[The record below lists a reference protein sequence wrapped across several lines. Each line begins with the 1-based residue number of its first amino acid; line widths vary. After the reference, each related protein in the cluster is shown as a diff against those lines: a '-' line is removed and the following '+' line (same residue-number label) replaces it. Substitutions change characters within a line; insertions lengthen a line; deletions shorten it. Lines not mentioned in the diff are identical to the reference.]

1 MFMRLMGK
9 RQIGQMQPYE
19 IVIALLA
26 ADVVAAP
33 MQDPAISLVEG
44 IVPMVALFVCHNLIS
59 FSCVKSRK
67 LRKVFCGKTSM

>member
-1 MFMRLMGK
+1 MLTIFMRALILYLVIVVFMRLMGK

-33 MQDPAISLVEG
+33 M
-44 IVPMVALFVCHNLIS
+44 
-59 FSCVKSRK
+59 
-67 LRKVFCGKTSM
+67 